1 MHRALSYE
9 QVRSI
14 GSVAARSKSL
24 QLFALD
30 LKDEPTA
37 FHAHYVLR
45 QAAFVNEAI
54 NAIRA
59 LYAAADAPTIVL
71 VGHSYGGLAAK
82 LALLLSNHPPNSVD
96 LLVMLSTPVLR

>member
-1 MHRALSYE
+1 MLSYE
-9 QVRSI
+9 QARSI

-37 FHAHYVLR
+37 FHAHYVLQ

-54 NAIRA
+54 KAIHA
-59 LYAAADAPTIVL
+59 LYTSANGVVL
-71 VGHSYGGLAAK
+71 DGHAWL
-82 LALLLSNHPPNSVD
+82 
-96 LLVMLSTPVLR
+96 